1 MATFKKSREDII
13 INVFSIAIAIVVL
26 VVTLYPVY
34 YCLIY
39 SFNEGKDAAMGSF
52 YLFPRK
58 FTLSNYITVLK
69 TKSLFLS
76 FEMTVLR
83 TIAGT
88 FASVLFTA
96 IVAYGLS
103 KKHLMF
109 RKTYMIIGIVT
120 LYLSGGLVPNY
131 LLLKQLHLLNNFLV
145 YIIPSMLSFFNVLL
159 FIAFFNELP
168 EALEESARIDGASTM
183 RVFFKIILPLSAPIM
198 ATIALFNGVSHWN
211 DWFAPA
217 YYITNEKLI
226 TLPAFLMR
234 IMSLA
239 SAQQE
244 MQKHVQSAAMSTTP
258 ESIRYATLIV
268 AIAPITLIYPFIQ
281 KYFVKGMMVGSIK
294 A

>member
-1 MATFKKSREDII
+1 MANFKRTREDLII
-13 INVFSIAIAIVVL
+13 DVLSTAVALIVL
-26 VVTLYPVY
+26 VATLYPVY

-39 SFNEGKDAAMGSF
+39 SFNEGTDAAMGSF

-58 FTLSNYITVLK
+58 FTFSNYVTVLK
-69 TKSLFLS
+69 QKSLFLS
-76 FEMTVLR
+76 FSMTAAR
-83 TIAGT
+83 TLVGT
-88 FASVLFTA
+88 ATSVLFTA
-96 IVAYGLS
+96 IVSYALS
-103 KKHLMF
+103 KKYLMF
-109 RKTYMIIGIVT
+109 RRTYMLIGIVT
-120 LYLSGGLVPNY
+120 LYFSGGLVPNY

-145 YIIPSMLSFFNVLL
+145 YIIPSLLSFFNVLL
-159 FIAFFNELP
+159 FIAFFSELP
-168 EALEESARIDGASTM
+168 EALEESARIDGAGNFTL
-183 RVFFKIILPLSAPIM
+183 FFKIVLPLSAPVM

-239 SAQQE
+239 AAQQE
-244 MQKHVQSAAMSTTP
+244 MQRHVNSAVPTSTP
-258 ESIRYATLIV
+258 ESIRYATLVV
-268 AIAPITLIYPFIQ
+268 AIAPITIIYPFIQ